1 MLEIKNIVTGY
12 GDMRVL
18 DGVSLAVGD
27 GETVALVG
35 SNGAGKTTLLRA
47 ISGLAKLWSGSIT
60 FDGTNVATVA
70 PHDLP
75 QLGIAHIP
83 QGRGILGKL
92 TVYENLL
99 LGAYCQRARS
109 QRDQKLAEVL
119 ELFPILNE
127 RRDQRAGTLSGGQQ
141 QMLAIARALMLQPK
155 LLIVD
160 EPSLG
165 LAPIVVG
172 QVFTELAK
180 VSAQGVS
187 ILIVEQNLSEA
198 LGISKRGYALE
209 TGKIVLEGTSEAL
222 LANPRI
228 REAYLGL

>member
-18 DGVSLAVGD
+18 DGVSLQVGD

-60 FDGTNVATVA
+60 FDGTDISKVA

-75 QLGIAHIP
+75 ELGIAHIP

-92 TVYENLL
+92 TVYENML
-99 LGAYCQRARS
+99 LGAYSPRARAQRA
-109 QRDQKLAEVL
+109 QKLEEML
-119 ELFPILNE
+119 ELFPILKE
-127 RRDQRAGTLSGGQQ
+127 RKNQLAGTMSGGQQ

-165 LAPIVVG
+165 LAPIVVKS
-172 QVFTELAK
+172 VFAELAK

-187 ILIVEQNLSEA
+187 VLIVEQNLMEA
-198 LGISKRGYALE
+198 LGISKRGYVLE
-209 TGKIVLEGTSEAL
+209 TGRVVLEGTSESL
-222 LANPRI
+222 LANPQI